1 MSFKLTIG
9 KMARLGIPA
18 YHNEAI
24 ISIRPHV
31 PDIDPYLFAVL
42 PVFAR
47 QGNTK
52 DAIKGATLNR
62 TSLSN
67 ILVPLPPLAEQHRI
81 VARADELM
89 TLCDRFEER
98 LVTTEDT
105 RRGLLDAVLNEV
117 VESNTCGHAMAATAS
132 VA

>member
-9 KMARLGIPA
+9 KMTRLGIPA

-24 ISIRPHV
+24 ISIKPYV
-31 PDIDPYLFAVL
+31 SDIDPYLFVVL

-62 TSLSN
+62 KSLSN
-67 ILVPLPPLAEQHRI
+67 ILVPLPPVAEQHRI
-81 VARADELM
+81 VSRVDELM
-89 TLCDRFEER
+89 TLWDRLEAS
-98 LVTTEDT
+98 LTAAEDT
-105 RRGLLDAVLNEV
+105 RIRTLDALLQEAL
-117 VESNTCGHAMAATAS
+117 EPDTGGGGDGR
-132 VA
+132 